1 MEEPRTRQ
9 PSQIRR
15 TSPLT
20 KTHPPCN
27 AKKLTK
33 NSQIRKRLYQ
43 LTGNLIPDAKLGAAL
58 TIRHLHTLIAKPP
71 KQEKLAAVLSSR
83 GLLAELSNVTL
94 HDRKLTP
101 IDKEVSVGRW
111 KVIEEELTKRGL
123 PVTGTMGLK
132 KNKERQWLS
141 GRA

>member
-1 MEEPRTRQ
+1 M
-9 PSQIRR
+9 
-15 TSPLT
+15 
-20 KTHPPCN
+20 
-27 AKKLTK
+27 
-33 NSQIRKRLYQ
+33 
-43 LTGNLIPDAKLGAAL
+43 
-58 TIRHLHTLIAKPP
+58 
-71 KQEKLAAVLSSR
+71 LSSR

-132 KNKERQWLS
+132 RNKERQWLS